1 MIYILKNV
9 FSYETHAK
17 KFLKI
22 NKYNYN
28 YIYLFLRIFSHLIKT
43 IKIINYVNNNF
54 SEYVIV
60 LKNNLNDL
68 TCSDNLNLLTKT
80 TRFSLFYVLQN
91 AVTELIKFIL
101 SILRT
106 ITNLDVV

>member
-54 SEYVIV
+54 SEYVFV
-60 LKNNLNDL
+60 NKFKLSEQVKSFKYLYLKSKLVFKIFKKFKKFK
-68 TCSDNLNLLTKT
+68 S
-80 TRFSLFYVLQN
+80 
-91 AVTELIKFIL
+91 FIL
-101 SILRT
+101 FFKT
-106 ITNLDVV
+106 ITYSLKLLFT